1 MPNLL
6 TVEEAADM
14 LRVSRSTVW
23 RWCKEGTLKS
33 AFKIGHTWRIPQEE
47 IEDLMRRN
55 LWANWNSPDVN

>member
-14 LRVSRSTVW
+14 LRVSRSTVL
-23 RWCKEGTLKS
+23 RWSKEGTQKR